1 MSAQIEIV
9 SVTGSFPVD
18 VYVSDSFG
26 NNTTYL
32 GDILNSGLLPYQ
44 FILPP
49 LFNLAPAVMVTLIDS
64 TGCDEFQILE
74 CVS

>member
-18 VYVSDSFG
+18 VYVADTFG
-26 NNTTYL
+26 NNNTYL
-32 GDILNSGLLPYQ
+32 GSIPPMTTFPIS
-44 FILPP
+44 FILPNI
-49 LFNLAPAVMVTLIDS
+49 FNLAPAVMVTLIDS

>member
-1 MSAQIEIV
+1 MSSQIQIV

-32 GDILNSGLLPYQ
+32 GPINSVPQILSLPS
-44 FILPP
+44 
-49 LFNLAPAVMVTLIDS
+49 LFNLAPAVMVTLIDAN
-64 TGCDEFQILE
+64 GCEEFQILE
-74 CVS
+74 CTS